1 MKAIKVLPLLAAG
14 LLLAACG
21 SNNGN
26 NSGTPPPAQQSVT
39 LNTLVHNAFSNTSDT
54 AEPAPINNLKI
65 DTTSED
71 SAAYN
76 DLLKP
81 AS

>member
-1 MKAIKVLPLLAAG
+1 MKAMKILPLLAAG
-14 LLLAACG
+14 VLLAACG
-21 SNNGN
+21 RNNGN

-39 LNTLVHNAFSNTSDT
+39 LNTLVRNAFSNTSDT
-54 AEPAPINNLKI
+54 AEPTPINNLKI
-65 DTTSED
+65 DITSED

-81 AS
+81 TS